1 MLAVED
7 LAVSYGKVTA
17 VKGISLRVGEGELVG
32 LIGANGAGKSTTLL
46 TLSGVLRPDRGNIV
60 FDGKKLG
67 RRTPE
72 SLVRDG
78 LVLVPEGRHVFGRLT
93 VEENLRLAAAAVRSS
108 AGKAEDLERVF
119 ELFPI
124 LRERLR
130 GYAGRLSG
138 GEQQQLALAR
148 ALLLRPKLLL
158 LDEPSLG
165 LAPLLVDRVFD
176 TVDTLRADGATILLV
191 EQNASQTL
199 AIADRCY
206 VMQAGAIQAE
216 GTASELQSSDVVSSA
231 YLGTVV

>member
-1 MLAVED
+1 MLSVD
-7 LAVSYGKVTA
+7 DVVVSYGKVTA

-46 TLSGVLRPDRGNIV
+46 TVAGVLRAQRGEIS

-72 SLVRDG
+72 ALVRDG

-93 VEENLRLAAAAVRSS
+93 VEENLRLAAAAVRGST
-108 AGKAEDLERVF
+108 GKAEDLDRVF
-119 ELFPI
+119 TLFPI
-124 LRERLR
+124 LKERLR

-148 ALLLRPKLLL
+148 ALVLRPKLLL

-176 TVDTLRADGATILLV
+176 VVDTLRKGGATILLV

-216 GTASELQSSDVVSSA
+216 GTAEEIRTSDVVSSA